1 MSACTQNKTPILCVC
16 LNKKQFENW
25 QKTRQDQ
32 GKYNNIATTVW
43 FATDYVCM
51 LGIIFT
57 CSKIQRQNKTI
68 ILLKFLVVLTQ
79 YYHKYPISYCGTI
92 YLIYS
97 SLYTAH
103 DIIYAIISL

>member
-25 QKTRQDQ
+25 QKTRQGQ